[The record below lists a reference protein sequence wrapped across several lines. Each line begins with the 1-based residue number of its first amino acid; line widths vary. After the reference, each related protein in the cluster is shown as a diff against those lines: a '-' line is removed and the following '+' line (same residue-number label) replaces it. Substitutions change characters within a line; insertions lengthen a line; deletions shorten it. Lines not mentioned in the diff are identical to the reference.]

1 MMHGREKSDPAI
13 VAGKSANKGGRPSA
27 EPMEPRAGAKGN
39 TVECGTRRT
48 PGRGSVSSGLDRVR
62 QAARERKKEKFT
74 ALLHHVDVDLL
85 RHAYRALKQ
94 EAAAGVDGV
103 TWREYGQ
110 DLEPRLADLKDRL
123 HRGAYRALPSR
134 RVFIPK
140 PDGRQRPL
148 GIAALEDKIVQRAV
162 VEVLNAIW
170 EEDFLG
176 FSYGFR
182 PGRGPHDGL
191 DALYVG
197 ITRRPVNFVLD
208 ADIAGFFDTVRHD
221 WLMRFVERRVGDPR
235 VLRLIRHWLEAGV
248 MEDGVVRVGEAGTP
262 QGAVISPLLANIYL
276 HCVFDLWA
284 HRWRQRHARGTV
296 IL

>member
-74 ALLHHVDVDLL
+74 ALLHHV
-85 RHAYRALKQ
+85 
-94 EAAAGVDGV
+94 GVDVVGPV
-103 TWREYGQ
+103 AEMVDAGCRRLPHRPGYGRQ
-110 DLEPRLADLKDRL
+110 DLEPRLADLKDRI
-123 HRGAYRALPSR
+123 HRSAYRALPSR
-134 RVFIPK
+134 RVYIPK
-140 PDGRQRPL
+140 PDGRRRPL

-170 EEDFLG
+170 EADFLG

-182 PGRGPHDGL
+182 PGRGQHHAL
-191 DALYVG
+191 DALAVG
-197 ITRRPVNFVLD
+197 ITEQRVNFILD
-208 ADIAGFFDTVRHD
+208 ADIAGFFDTVNHD
-221 WLMRFVERRVGDPR
+221 WLIKFVEHRIADRRIV
-235 VLRLIRHWLEAGV
+235 RLIRKL
-248 MEDGVVRVGEAGTP
+248 
-262 QGAVISPLLANIYL
+262 
-276 HCVFDLWA
+276 
-284 HRWRQRHARGTV
+284 
-296 IL
+296 